1 MENNTAQKIEEIT
14 NNAQLLGILP
24 GPQKYYVQFLTANA
38 GLVGSLG
45 DLVQKINNGTATRK
59 TL

>member
-14 NNAQLLGILP
+14 NKAQLLGILP

-38 GLVGSLG
+38 GLVGSRGAYARRRYRLI
-45 DLVQKINNGTATRK
+45 KR
-59 TL
+59 